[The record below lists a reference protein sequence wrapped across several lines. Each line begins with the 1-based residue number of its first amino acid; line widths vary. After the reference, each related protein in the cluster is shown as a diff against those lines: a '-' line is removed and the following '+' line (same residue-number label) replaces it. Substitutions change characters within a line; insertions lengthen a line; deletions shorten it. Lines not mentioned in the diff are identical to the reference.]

1 MAGPDTVP
9 VRTVH
14 GVRRVGRRAVGTP
27 VVLAVGVVV
36 LLLVA
41 VLARDHLPAVSAV
54 QGAVQARV
62 LQLRSLGPGLP
73 VAFVL
78 AHAVV
83 TVTPAPRT
91 TFTLAAG
98 VLFGPVVGVALTV
111 LGATASAVLAL
122 LLLVRAVGRDAR
134 RSRSSRAR
142 SPWCC
147 SAAPSA
153 AGAHRGCWGWA
164 PRAGWSGSS
173 ASCSMRAHPS
183 SRESCLSVIKD
194 AHLP

>member
-14 GVRRVGRRAVGTP
+14 SVQRVGRRAVGTP
-27 VVLAVGVVV
+27 VVLAVGVVA

-62 LQLRSLGPGLP
+62 LQLRALGPGLP

-83 TVTPAPRT
+83 TVTPVPRT

-122 LLLVRAVGRDAR
+122 LLVRAVGRDAVAAIVPGTI
-134 RSRSSRAR
+134 SLVLLGSAVGGRSSPWVLGVGAACGVVGVLGLVLDAR
-142 SPWCC
+142 TPVK
-147 SAAPSA
+147 P
-153 AGAHRGCWGWA
+153 
-164 PRAGWSGSS
+164 
-173 ASCSMRAHPS
+173 
-183 SRESCLSVIKD
+183 
-194 AHLP
+194 